1 MQSAIQ
7 TNCISQELL
16 KIYMVS
22 PPKTGGARITN
33 IETPPADDYMYVVLS
48 VFLIWQLVI
57 FLLWLA
63 LFSIRFARLFVSSRP
78 NSSLRTQTRAWC
90 WQLVRTSLR
99 NPHNVIVIPTT
110 GHIFGQFLMSAK
122 PAPAFADNIYLLTKC
137 SLCCCRIDHWYTAV
151 AKHSW

>member
-1 MQSAIQ
+1 MHKYTYTIHYKQFA
-7 TNCISQELL
+7 CGCP
-16 KIYMVS
+16 VWVD
-22 PPKTGGARITN
+22 GGN
-33 IETPPADDYMYVVLS
+33 LYVVSLTS
-48 VFLIWQLVI
+48 SCHLMEIFCYWLCHLIQPHTNSKNRCV
-57 FLLWLA
+57 
-63 LFSIRFARLFVSSRP
+63 SIRFARWFVSSRP

-151 AKHSW
+151 AKYSW

>member
-22 PPKTGGARITN
+22 PPKTGGTRITN

-57 FLLWLA
+57 FLL
-63 LFSIRFARLFVSSRP
+63 
-78 NSSLRTQTRAWC
+78 
-90 WQLVRTSLR
+90 
-99 NPHNVIVIPTT
+99 
-110 GHIFGQFLMSAK
+110 
-122 PAPAFADNIYLLTKC
+122 
-137 SLCCCRIDHWYTAV
+137 
-151 AKHSW
+151 